1 MLAVLLLEV
10 RVLTEEE
17 FCYMI
22 KRIDS
27 QFGLFLSNFILEWF
41 RQLLKFSFL
50 FLFFFP
56 MKMPQTLHPIGSW
69 INWPEALV

>member
-50 FLFFFP
+50 FLFFFSYEDAP
-56 MKMPQTLHPIGSW
+56 NIAP
-69 INWPEALV
+69 NR